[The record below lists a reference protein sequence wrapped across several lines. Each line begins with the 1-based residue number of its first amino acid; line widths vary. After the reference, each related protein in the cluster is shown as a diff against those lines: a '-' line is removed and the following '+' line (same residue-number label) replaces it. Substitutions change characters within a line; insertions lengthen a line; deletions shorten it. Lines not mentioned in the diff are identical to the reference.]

1 MNSQTSTDLPAIRKS
16 NDTFATFNQIQD
28 MIRERAFR
36 IFNDRNLN
44 EGDALSDWLNAESEV
59 LSDIDLKL
67 GEDPC
72 SVVIDGSV
80 KGFLPD
86 EIEVRVKDG
95 VFEVAG
101 IHTEESSSK
110 EGEVTKAALKQ
121 MSFFR
126 SFKLPDSLNTDKME
140 VNLDCGRFTAKIPKV
155 SHEVIQI

>member
-72 SVVIDGSV
+72 SVVIGGSV
-80 KGFLPD
+80 
-86 EIEVRVKDG
+86 
-95 VFEVAG
+95 
-101 IHTEESSSK
+101 
-110 EGEVTKAALKQ
+110 
-121 MSFFR
+121 
-126 SFKLPDSLNTDKME
+126 
-140 VNLDCGRFTAKIPKV
+140 
-155 SHEVIQI
+155 